1 MEAKEEIYD
10 DFALEEEVDLIS
22 YQGQKLKK
30 SLSIKYKSN
39 QSNNFNNER
48 WRSNSLFQFAIRP
61 QDVPRPK

>member
-22 YQGQKLKK
+22 YQSQKLKK
-30 SLSIKYKSN
+30 SLSIKDKSN
-39 QSNNFNNER
+39 PSNNFNNER

-61 QDVPRPK
+61 QDVPHPK